1 MARQTLLVGALGA
14 VLRRS
19 SVPAGENVAI
29 LLPAVSVGPVTDE
42 RRAGGTEQERFA
54 RWARAPEGSEP
65 VSIVAAATVVL
76 LRDAPTGIET
86 LMLRRDSRLAFAGG
100 MWVFPGGRIDP
111 VDFPAPTGVGDGDPE
126 RELAAAGRNAAV
138 REAEEEAGLVVAPDS
153 LVPFAHWTPP
163 PEAPKRFST
172 QFFVAPAPE
181 GQVTIDD
188 GEIRDHMWVS
198 PTIALQRRD
207 ALEIELAPPTWV
219 TLHTLSEH
227 GSVAVAIDA
236 ARRSEPEHFTTKA
249 VFTDE
254 GVAVLWHGD
263 AGYEDGDAAREG
275 PRHRLWMVDTG
286 WRYERTGRPD

>member
-1 MARQTLLVGALGA
+1 MA
-14 VLRRS
+14 
-19 SVPAGENVAI
+19 
-29 LLPAVSVGPVTDE
+29 DE
-42 RRAGGTEQERFA
+42 RKRGETEAERFA
-54 RWARAPEGSEP
+54 RWARAPAGSEP
-65 VSIVAAATVVL
+65 APIVAAATVVL
-76 LRDAPTGIET
+76 LRDTAAGLET

-111 VDFPAPTGVGDGDPE
+111 GDFPTTEVSAAED
-126 RELAAAGRNAAV
+126 LAAAGRNAAV
-138 REAEEEAGLVVAPDS
+138 REAAEEAGLVVEPGS

-172 QFFVAPAPE
+172 QFFVAPAPA
-181 GQVTIDD
+181 GAVTIDD

-198 PTIALQRRD
+198 PAAALERRD

-227 GSVAVAIDA
+227 AAVADA
-236 ARRSEPEHFTTKA
+236 IAAADASEPEHFTTKA

-263 AGYEDGDAAREG
+263 AGYEDGDARKDG

-286 WRYERTGRPD
+286 WRYERTAE